1 MIDFK
6 KFLNKKQF
14 EAANI
19 VDGSCLVIAGAGT
32 GKTATITYRTAR
44 LIEKGIDPESIL
56 LITFTNKAAKEMK
69 TRIVELI
76 GTNGTKVTAQTFH
89 SFCANVLR
97 HHSKKLGIGN
107 NYTIIDPEDEKSI
120 LDDIIEDVESYENQL
135 PKSCIFLSLLTYARN
150 CETKTIGKY
159 PYISSTA
166 VNYFASNFISE
177 YKNIQDVVNRF
188 TDYKYSHNYLD
199 YDDLIVLTNRL
210 FETCS
215 TVASEYANHFK
226 YIMVDEYQDSNDI
239 QVSLIKNMIKG
250 VHNNVM
256 AVGDDM
262 QSMYSWRGA
271 NVKNILN
278 FSNDFPNAKL
288 IILEENYRSGQ
299 GILNLAN
306 AILDGAKEKYP
317 KNLRAT
323 IEDNTRPK
331 LLKATTCDEE
341 YSNILY
347 QIQNLIRFGN
357 NYDDIAIL
365 TRSSSVPKLEFTLNQ
380 YKVPYVKY
388 GGMKLFDKAHM
399 KDVISILKILDNDKD
414 ELAWMRLLKMQEG
427 VGKKTAEKVLEE
439 IKDKSY
445 DGLLEFK
452 KKKFGKNLEELHT
465 FLIDCKKQ
473 SNVES
478 VLEKIIED
486 MDGFYFKYLTK
497 TYPKDCDT
505 RLQELEEFI
514 KMSYDY
520 EKIGDFLNDVILE
533 GVNDPNS
540 DASGK
545 VILST
550 VHSAKGLEFK
560 YVFIADCTEG
570 NFPSVK
576 AKSEDAIEEERRIFY
591 VAITR
596 AKKELFICV
605 PRMMYNWKGYQ
616 YTEMSPFLQENNI
629 VRNYL
634 D

>member
-1 MIDFK
+1 M
-6 KFLNKKQF
+6 
-14 EAANI
+14 
-19 VDGSCLVIAGAGT
+19 
-32 GKTATITYRTAR
+32 
-44 LIEKGIDPESIL
+44 
-56 LITFTNKAAKEMK
+56 
-69 TRIVELI
+69 
-76 GTNGTKVTAQTFH
+76 
-89 SFCANVLR
+89 
-97 HHSKKLGIGN
+97 
-107 NYTIIDPEDEKSI
+107 
-120 LDDIIEDVESYENQL
+120 
-135 PKSCIFLSLLTYARN
+135 
-150 CETKTIGKY
+150 
-159 PYISSTA
+159 
-166 VNYFASNFISE
+166 
-177 YKNIQDVVNRF
+177 
-188 TDYKYSHNYLD
+188 
-199 YDDLIVLTNRL
+199 
-210 FETCS
+210 
-215 TVASEYANHFK
+215 
-226 YIMVDEYQDSNDI
+226 
-239 QVSLIKNMIKG
+239 
-250 VHNNVM
+250 
-256 AVGDDM
+256 
-262 QSMYSWRGA
+262 
-271 NVKNILN
+271 
-278 FSNDFPNAKL
+278 
-288 IILEENYRSGQ
+288 
-299 GILNLAN
+299 
-306 AILDGAKEKYP
+306 
-317 KNLRAT
+317 
-323 IEDNTRPK
+323 
-331 LLKATTCDEE
+331 KATTCDEE

-478 VLEKIIED
+478 VLGKIIED

-497 TYPKDCDT
+497 TYPKDCDP